1 MCTAK
6 TGDRSLIV
14 IFVDYMNFKAP
25 EMDSLQFWQHPPR
38 VQLCV
43 IMPRTPT
50 RALQFTEHSHS
61 FHELAYLIEGECTWH
76 VGAKRHHL
84 RAGDLLLTPAGTR
97 HYESAPAG
105 ARARI
110 GWIGFDFTTEG
121 AEVPV
126 TLRAPLAAHDYAAE
140 LRRLFDVVRAE
151 HQIDAL
157 GHAERT
163 ELALREILILLCRLS
178 PAGTSDK
185 KPTAKA
191 ARAPQLVQ
199 SAALTL
205 AANLAQPMR
214 IRDLAHYHSLSAS
227 HFARLFREHQG
238 VTPQRFLQDARLAR
252 AKTLLADDTLNVKE
266 IAAACGYVDAAHF
279 CHAFKAGTRLTPKE
293 FRRKSGV

>member
-1 MCTAK
+1 
-6 TGDRSLIV
+6 
-14 IFVDYMNFKAP
+14 
-25 EMDSLQFWQHPPR
+25 MDSLQFWQHPPR

-84 RAGDLLLTPAGTR
+84 RAGDLLLLPAGTR

-110 GWIGFDFTTEG
+110 GWIGFDFAADG
-121 AEVPV
+121 PDVPAA
-126 TLRAPLAAHDYAAE
+126 LRTPLAAHDYAAE

-151 HQIDAL
+151 HQINAL

-163 ELALREILILLCRLS
+163 ELALREILILLHRLP
-178 PAGTSDK
+178 PAGATVK

-191 ARAPQLVQ
+191 ARVPQLVQ

-252 AKTLLADDTLNVKE
+252 AKTLLADGDLNVKE

-293 FRRKSGV
+293 FRRKGAA